1 MKKNKMEKPYFEIKV
16 TFVHIVVL
24 LIAVVLIGI
33 LLFYMG
39 YQAGHRTEK
48 GAMAEKTAPILTG
61 AESKEE
67 DLKIVDEKPL
77 PLPKT
82 NVGTNQS
89 IADEMKLHQQ
99 KTQNEKTIEPKPTAG
114 VQSNYVIQVGA
125 FYSFGNAK
133 VYSEKFRKKGYQTE
147 IVTPDPKSANK
158 LFRVRVGHFSNLEDA
173 KKEKEKLEKT
183 EKKKFSIANSR

>member
-1 MKKNKMEKPYFEIKV
+1 MEKPYFEIKV

-48 GAMAEKTAPILTG
+48 EATSGKTAPILTG
-61 AESKEE
+61 TESKEE
-67 DLKIVDEKPL
+67 ELKIVDEKPL
-77 PLPKT
+77 RPPGI
-82 NVGTNQS
+82 NAGTNQS
-89 IADEMKLHQQ
+89 ISDEMKLHQQ
-99 KTQNEKTIEPKPTAG
+99 KTQNEKSIEPKPAART
-114 VQSNYVIQVGA
+114 QSYYVIQVGA
-125 FYSFGNAK
+125 FFSFGNAK
-133 VYSEKFRKKGYQTE
+133 VYSEKFRTKGYQTE
-147 IVTPDPKSANK
+147 IITPDPQSTNK